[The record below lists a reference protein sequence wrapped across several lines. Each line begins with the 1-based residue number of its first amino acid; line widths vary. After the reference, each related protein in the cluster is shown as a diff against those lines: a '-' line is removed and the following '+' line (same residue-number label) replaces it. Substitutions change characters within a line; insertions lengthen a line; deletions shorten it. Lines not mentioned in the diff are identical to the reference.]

1 MYELIV
7 QTLMITPSGA
17 FSPGPLTI
25 ATMAI
30 GSNGGWRKGF
40 MVALGHML
48 FEFPYVFAIAMAIT
62 AIKTLLE
69 GFIGDILTIAGV
81 IMILFFAYLT
91 LRDVVITKA
100 ENNNKKSDV
109 YRYVKNPII
118 VGFLFTGL
126 NIYFLLWW
134 ISIGFT
140 LIAMSITIGIIGIV
154 VMYVSHVWMDFLW
167 LSLVAEASSRGLT
180 IGGGKMYRALMLFF
194 GILLIIFAINILL
207 KRFMAIAIIP

>member
-7 QTLMITPSGA
+7 QTLMVTPSGA

-25 ATMAI
+25 ATMTI
-30 GSNGGWRKGF
+30 GSNGGWKKGF
-40 MVALGHML
+40 MVALGHTF
-48 FEFPYVFAIAMAIT
+48 FEFPYVFAIAMTIT

-69 GFIGDILTIAGV
+69 GFIGDILTIAGAM
-81 IMILFFAYLT
+81 MILFFAYLT
-91 LRDVVITKA
+91 LKDTLITKA
-100 ENNNKKSDV
+100 GNSNKKSDV
-109 YRYVKNPII
+109 YRYIKNPIV

-126 NIYFLLWW
+126 NIHFLLWW

-180 IGGGKMYRALMLFF
+180 IGGGKIYRALMLFF